1 MDTIKL
7 MFNSENRLCNICMKG
22 DLRKRFEMLG
32 STYGLGML
40 GSPSIEKKING
51 IKLINKEAEGFYR
64 GNGFVK
70 EE

>member
-40 GSPSIEKKING
+40 SSPSI
-51 IKLINKEAEGFYR
+51 
-64 GNGFVK
+64 
-70 EE
+70 